1 MIKLGLIFIAGGI
14 GTVARYA
21 LSGFVYQ
28 LFGVRFPYGTLVVN
42 VLGCFLIGFLAAVAE
57 SKFLLSP
64 NMRLFLMAGFVGAF
78 TTFSTFIF
86 ETVVLMKDGQVIL
99 ALTNVF
105 LSVLIG
111 FFLFYLGVLV
121 GETI

>member
-14 GTVARYA
+14 GTVVRYA

-28 LFGVRFPYGTLVVN
+28 LLGARFPSGTLIVN
-42 VLGCFLIGFLAAVAE
+42 VLGCFMIGFFAAVAE

-64 NMRLFLMAGFVGAF
+64 NTRLFFMAGFVGAF

-86 ETVVLMKDGQVIL
+86 ETVGLMKDGQVIL

-105 LSVLIG
+105 LNVFIG
-111 FFLFYLGVLV
+111 CILFYLGILA
-121 GETI
+121 GEII